1 MRVNAPEGWET
12 TMRVAVGHGS
22 FPPGQVG
29 TTAGVTRF
37 PNSGLFTIEEIA
49 DEEVADLGRGG
60 KRLDDLE
67 IDGTQV
73 YHLVW
78 TDEKGVDVERFATI
92 AAASASPLVFTFANG
107 ESRAERTRSSRACS
121 PRCSSAE
128 LRSAEG
134 GRGEAVLRAHPGRAG
149 PATRS
154 TRPSMVARTTYCSLP
169 WVTVASRV
177 VASSQTTSLTAAA
190 DSGSLPLTNS
200 TSGSPVAASRIPTV
214 GEPGPS

>member
-1 MRVNAPEGWET
+1 MLAGCGSGPAGGDRPADTEASQSPTTAPESSSPTGEPDSTPAVAPATGRVLKVKGMRVNAPEGWET

-29 TTAGVTRF
+29 TTAGVVRF

-78 TDEKGVDVERFATI
+78 TDEKGVEVERFATI
-92 AAASASPLVFTFANG
+92 AADQRVALVFTFANG
-107 ESRAERTRSSRACS
+107 ESRAEKDEIIQSM
-121 PRCSSAE
+121 
-128 LRSAEG
+128 L
-134 GRGEAVLRAHPGRAG
+134 
-149 PATRS
+149 AT
-154 TRPSMVARTTYCSLP
+154 MQL
-169 WVTVASRV
+169 
-177 VASSQTTSLTAAA
+177 
-190 DSGSLPLTNS
+190 G
-200 TSGSPVAASRIPTV
+200 
-214 GEPGPS
+214 

>member
-1 MRVNAPEGWET
+1 MIHRLCVATATAVLALVLTGCSDSGEPAEGSGDAGASASSTPSESATETASTSPSEAPETPEVAPATGRVLKVKGMRVNAPEGWET

-22 FPPGQVG
+22 FPPGQLG

-78 TDEKGVDVERFATI
+78 TDEKGVEVERFATI
-92 AAASASPLVFTFANG
+92 AADQRVALEFTFANG
-107 ESRAERTRSSRACS
+107 ESRAEKDEIIQSM
-121 PRCSSAE
+121 
-128 LRSAEG
+128 L
-134 GRGEAVLRAHPGRAG
+134 
-149 PATRS
+149 AT
-154 TRPSMVARTTYCSLP
+154 MQL
-169 WVTVASRV
+169 
-177 VASSQTTSLTAAA
+177 
-190 DSGSLPLTNS
+190 G
-200 TSGSPVAASRIPTV
+200 
-214 GEPGPS
+214 

>member
-1 MRVNAPEGWET
+1 MIHRLCVATATAVLALVLTGCSDSGEPAKGSGDAGASASSTPSESATETASTSPSEAPETPEVAPATGRVLKVKGMRVNAPEGWET

-49 DEEVADLGRGG
+49 DEEDADLGRGG

-78 TDEKGVDVERFATI
+78 TDEKGVEVERFATI
-92 AAASASPLVFTFANG
+92 AADQRVALEFTFANG
-107 ESRAERTRSSRACS
+107 ESRAEKDEIIQSM
-121 PRCSSAE
+121 
-128 LRSAEG
+128 L
-134 GRGEAVLRAHPGRAG
+134 
-149 PATRS
+149 AT
-154 TRPSMVARTTYCSLP
+154 MQL
-169 WVTVASRV
+169 
-177 VASSQTTSLTAAA
+177 
-190 DSGSLPLTNS
+190 G
-200 TSGSPVAASRIPTV
+200 
-214 GEPGPS
+214 

>member
-1 MRVNAPEGWET
+1 VIHRLWVATATAVLALVLTGCSDSGEPAEGSGDAGASASSTPSESATETASTSPSEAPETPEVAPATGRVLKVKGMRVNAPEGWET

-22 FPPGQVG
+22 FPPGQLG

-78 TDEKGVDVERFATI
+78 TDEKGVEVERFATI
-92 AAASASPLVFTFANG
+92 AADQRVALEFTFANG
-107 ESRAERTRSSRACS
+107 ESRAEKDEIIQSM
-121 PRCSSAE
+121 
-128 LRSAEG
+128 L
-134 GRGEAVLRAHPGRAG
+134 
-149 PATRS
+149 AT
-154 TRPSMVARTTYCSLP
+154 MQL
-169 WVTVASRV
+169 
-177 VASSQTTSLTAAA
+177 
-190 DSGSLPLTNS
+190 G
-200 TSGSPVAASRIPTV
+200 
-214 GEPGPS
+214 

>member
-1 MRVNAPEGWET
+1 MATATAVLALVLTGCSDSGEPAEGSGDAGASASSTPSESATETASTSPSEAPETPEVAPATGRVLKVKGMRVHAPEGWET

-78 TDEKGVDVERFATI
+78 TDEKGVEVERFATI
-92 AAASASPLVFTFANG
+92 AADQRVALEFTFANG
-107 ESRAERTRSSRACS
+107 ESRAEKDEIIQSM
-121 PRCSSAE
+121 
-128 LRSAEG
+128 L
-134 GRGEAVLRAHPGRAG
+134 
-149 PATRS
+149 AT
-154 TRPSMVARTTYCSLP
+154 MQL
-169 WVTVASRV
+169 
-177 VASSQTTSLTAAA
+177 
-190 DSGSLPLTNS
+190 G
-200 TSGSPVAASRIPTV
+200 
-214 GEPGPS
+214 

>member
-1 MRVNAPEGWET
+1 VKGMRVNAPEGWET

-22 FPPGQVG
+22 FPPGQLG

-78 TDEKGVDVERFATI
+78 TDEKGVEVERFATI
-92 AAASASPLVFTFANG
+92 AADQRVALEFTFANG
-107 ESRAERTRSSRACS
+107 ESRAEKDEIIQSM
-121 PRCSSAE
+121 
-128 LRSAEG
+128 L
-134 GRGEAVLRAHPGRAG
+134 
-149 PATRS
+149 AT
-154 TRPSMVARTTYCSLP
+154 MQL
-169 WVTVASRV
+169 
-177 VASSQTTSLTAAA
+177 
-190 DSGSLPLTNS
+190 G
-200 TSGSPVAASRIPTV
+200 
-214 GEPGPS
+214 

>member
-1 MRVNAPEGWET
+1 MIHRLCVATATAVLALVLTGCSDSGEPAEGSGDAGASASSTPSESATETASTSPSEAPETPEVAPATGRVLKVKGMRVHAPEGWET

-78 TDEKGVDVERFATI
+78 TDEKGVEVERFATI
-92 AAASASPLVFTFANG
+92 AADQRVALEFTFANG
-107 ESRAERTRSSRACS
+107 ESRAEKDEIIQSM
-121 PRCSSAE
+121 
-128 LRSAEG
+128 L
-134 GRGEAVLRAHPGRAG
+134 
-149 PATRS
+149 AT
-154 TRPSMVARTTYCSLP
+154 MQL
-169 WVTVASRV
+169 
-177 VASSQTTSLTAAA
+177 
-190 DSGSLPLTNS
+190 G
-200 TSGSPVAASRIPTV
+200 
-214 GEPGPS
+214 